1 MAEEVASTV
10 EPLDFIREII
20 TEDLKSGKHKFIQTR
35 FPPEPNGYLHI
46 GHAKALCLDFGLPEE
61 FGGACNLRMDDT
73 NPAKEDMEYVENI
86 KRDIEWLGFKWKDL
100 FFASDYY
107 ETLYELAEKLI
118 KKGLAYVCDLSGEEV
133 SALRGNIREAGKE
146 SPYRNRTI
154 EENLDLFHRMRAGEF
169 ADGTHTLRTKID
181 MAHPN
186 IHMRDPVMYR
196 IMREP
201 HYRMGDKWCIY
212 PMYDYAHPI
221 SDAIEGITHSLCTL
235 EFEIHRPLYDW
246 FVQACEMPKVPRQ
259 IEFSRLNIT
268 YTVMSKRKLLELVKN
283 HYVNG
288 WDDPRMPTLSGLRR
302 RGYTANSI
310 RKFCKMVGITKFNG
324 ITDVGLLEF
333 CLREDLNKVSL
344 RVMGVLDPLK
354 VTITNMNDSE
364 VEWVEAVNNPEDPT
378 AGTRKVP
385 FSNQLWIEQA
395 DFMHEA
401 PSKFYRLTEGKM
413 VRLRYGP
420 VIICDEA
427 ITDENGK
434 TIELRCRYLPETLHG
449 ANPEGN
455 PKIKGV
461 IHWLS
466 APHAKV
472 AEVRLYDRLFK
483 VESPDAAEGDYKDNL
498 NADSLTVIE
507 RAFVEDAA
515 DHAAIGTLFQFER
528 IGYFRKDEDSTEDKS
543 VFNRSVT
550 LKDTWAKKANQK

>member
-1 MAEEVASTV
+1 MSEETTPTS

-20 TEDLKSGKHKFIQTR
+20 TEDLKTGKHTTIQTR

-107 ETLYELAEKLI
+107 ETLYQLAEKLI
-118 KKGLAYVCDLSGEEV
+118 TKGLAYVCDLTGEEV
-133 SALRGNIREAGKE
+133 SAYRGNIREPGKE
-146 SPYRNRTI
+146 SPYRNRSV
-154 EENLDLFHRMRAGEF
+154 EENLDLFRRMRNGEF
-169 ADGTHTLRTKID
+169 PDGSHTLRAKID
-181 MAHPN
+181 MSHPN

-221 SDAIEGITHSLCTL
+221 SDALEGITHSLCTL

-246 FVQACEMPKVPRQ
+246 FVQACEMPSVPRQ

-283 HYVNG
+283 NYVNG

-302 RGYTANSI
+302 RGYTAAAI
-310 RKFCKMVGITKFNG
+310 RKFCKTVGITKFNG
-324 ITDVGLLEF
+324 TTDVGLLEF
-333 CLREDLNKVSL
+333 CLREDLNKVAQ
-344 RVMGVLDPLK
+344 RVMSVFDPLK
-354 VTITNMNDSE
+354 VTITNMEDGH
-364 VEWVEAVNNPEDPT
+364 VEWLNAVNNPEDET
-378 AGTRKVP
+378 AGTRKIP
-385 FSNQLWIEQA
+385 FTNKLWIEKT
-395 DFMHEA
+395 DFMSNA
-401 PSKFYRLTEGKM
+401 PSKFFRLTEGRM

-420 VIICDEA
+420 VVICDEA
-427 ITDENGK
+427 ITDENGNVV
-434 TIELRCRYLPETLHG
+434 ELKCRYLPETLHG

-466 APHAKV
+466 TEHACQ
-472 AEVRLYDRLFK
+472 AEIRLYDRLFC
-483 VESPDAAEGDYKDNL
+483 VENPDAAEGDYKDNL
-498 NADSLTVIE
+498 NAESLQTIPQAYIE
-507 RAFVEDAA
+507 QYAVDAE
-515 DHAAIGTLFQFER
+515 IGTLFQFER
-528 IGYFRKDEDSTEDKS
+528 IGYFRKDEDSTTEHA

-550 LKDTWAKKANQK
+550 LKDTWNKKKGN